1 MLHLS
6 FLSLNCFNVIVL
18 HMKYYVYGENI
29 PAQTNSK
36 HKNILQI
43 KRLFIPKIY
52 LFIRK
57 IVDEIRLYV
66 LKSRKLRCPKGL
78 SVREKISIMNII

>member
-6 FLSLNCFNVIVL
+6 FLSLKCFNVIVL

-29 PAQTNSK
+29 PVQTNSK
-36 HKNILQI
+36 HKNTLKI
-43 KRLFIPKIY
+43 KRLFILKIS

-57 IVDEIRLYV
+57 IVDEIRYL
-66 LKSRKLRCPKGL
+66 LKKL
-78 SVREKISIMNII
+78 

>member
-36 HKNILQI
+36 HENALRM
-43 KRLFIPKIY
+43 KRLFILKIY

-57 IVDEIRLYV
+57 IVDEIRLYA
-66 LKSRKLRCPKGL
+66 LKSRMLRRLKGL
-78 SVREKISIMNII
+78 SVREKYLS